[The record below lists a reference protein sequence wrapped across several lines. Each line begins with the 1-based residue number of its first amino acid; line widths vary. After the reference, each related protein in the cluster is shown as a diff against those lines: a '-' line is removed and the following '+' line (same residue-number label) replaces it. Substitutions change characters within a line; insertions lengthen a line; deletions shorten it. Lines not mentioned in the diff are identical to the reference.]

1 MKAYFKKY
9 QLHFKSPARTS
20 RDVMYLKNGYYLF
33 ITDGNK
39 TGVGECSFIEGL
51 SVDDLTN
58 YESVLTTLCNYIESD
73 EDNFVP
79 ELINFPSIQFGFETA
94 LRDFET
100 GGKRILVETEF
111 TSGNFG
117 IPING
122 LVWMGDKDF
131 MMQQIVDK
139 IKAGFHCIKLKVGAI
154 DFEQEIEL
162 LKFIR
167 QHFNS
172 SQIEIRLDANGAFD
186 RFDVFEKMK
195 RLSDFG
201 IHSIEQ
207 PVRAGQSELME
218 EVCNKPA
225 IPVALDEELI
235 LLTKQERYD
244 MLHVIRPQYI
254 ILKPSLLGGFE
265 ICNSWLEEAEEWG
278 IGWWYTSALESN
290 IGLNAIAQWVSSY
303 SPTHTHGLGTG
314 GLYTNNIESPL
325 FISKGELFFN
335 PENTWGNIPVY

>member
-9 QLHFKSPARTS
+9 QLQFKSPARTS
-20 RDVMYLKNGYYLF
+20 RDVMHFKKGYYLF

-51 SVDDLTN
+51 SVDDLPN
-58 YESVLTTLCNYIESD
+58 YESALKDLCSHIESGD
-73 EDNFVP
+73 DSYIP

-94 LRDFET
+94 IHDFET
-100 GGKRILVETEF
+100 GGKRIFVDNSF
-111 TSGNFG
+111 TSGNQG

-122 LVWMGDKDF
+122 LVWMGDKNF
-131 MMQQIVDK
+131 MMQQIIEK
-139 IKAGFHCIKLKVGAI
+139 ISAGFRCIKLKVGAI

-162 LKFIR
+162 LKFVR
-167 QHFNS
+167 QHFSS

-195 RLSDFG
+195 RLSDFD

-207 PVRAGQSELME
+207 PVRAGQPELME
-218 EVCNKPA
+218 EVCNNPA

-235 LLTKQERYD
+235 LLTKHERFN
-244 MLHVIRPQYI
+244 MLPIIRPQYI

-265 ICNSWLEEAEEWG
+265 ICNSWIDEAEEWN

-290 IGLNAIAQWVSSY
+290 IGLNAIAQFVSTY
-303 SPTHTHGLGTG
+303 SPSHTQGLGTG
-314 GLYTNNIESPL
+314 GLYTNNIDSPL
-325 FISKGELFFN
+325 YISNGELLFN
-335 PENTWGNIPVY
+335 PENTWGDFPVY